1 MAAGGKM
8 PRSWWA
14 RMWLAVL
21 SLLVAVFVVVAPPL
35 RRPDPAARPPAPAR
49 LRPAESG
56 SALAGDNPM
65 AGAPQLL
72 TEPVAFPSDP
82 LVALGR
88 LSIPRIGLDTPYY
101 SGVHEEVLVGGPG
114 HWPGT
119 PMVGQVG
126 NAVLSGHRTTHSA
139 PFHDL
144 DRLVTNDEVH
154 VTVGGA
160 EVVYQVFDV
169 SVVSEASYVDAV
181 LFQPPEPANRTLT
194 LFACHPK
201 GQRTQRIVVRAR
213 AADAPPPT

>member
-1 MAAGGKM
+1 M

-14 RMWLAVL
+14 RAWLAVL
-21 SLLVAVFVVVAPPL
+21 SLLVALFVVVAPPL
-35 RRPDPAARPPAPAR
+35 RGPDPPPGGSGR
-49 LRPAESG
+49 LRAAES
-56 SALAGDNPM
+56 ATVVPGDNPV
-65 AGAPQLL
+65 AGAAQLL
-72 TEPVAFPSDP
+72 AEPVAFPGEP
-82 LVALGR
+82 VALGR
-88 LSIPRIGLDTPYY
+88 LSIPRLGLDTPYY
-101 SGVHEEVLVGGPG
+101 SGVHEEVLARGPG

-119 PMVGQVG
+119 PVAGAAG
-126 NAVLSGHRTTHSA
+126 NAVLSGHRTTHGA

-144 DRLVTNDEVH
+144 DQLVANDEVR
-154 VTVGGA
+154 VTVGGE

-213 AADAPPPT
+213 AADATPPT